1 VIKPTAVKT
10 IKPTDN
16 DFMFSSDGITL
27 CPRASLLITDD
38 CPDYYKTIIAE
49 AYNKGWLR
57 PQAHIPVHEH
67 FMEKLTK

>member
-1 VIKPTAVKT
+1 VTKTTVVKT
-10 IKPTDN
+10 IKQGDN
-16 DFMFSSDGITL
+16 DFMFCLDSMIL
-27 CPRASLLITDD
+27 WPRASFEITDL
-38 CPDYYKTIIAE
+38 CPSYYKTIIAE